1 MAIILIVEDEPIL
14 ARNLR
19 DAVQL
24 AGHEATIA
32 SSAEESLGII
42 ETLRPHLVLTDYRLP
57 GMDGLEV
64 LSRVRRTQPDVDCIV
79 ITAHGDI
86 ATAVAAMKAGAAD
99 FLTKPLDLHLL
110 CVTIDRI
117 LRHQLEIGE
126 LSYRREQDR
135 QASAVDN
142 IIGESP
148 SIREVRSLIRRIGEL
163 PTMASNRPPCVLIT
177 GETGTGKDLVARA
190 IHHSGPRRNA
200 QFVHV
205 NCTAISEH
213 LAESELFG
221 HLKGAFTDARSDK
234 RGLFEVADMGTLF
247 LDEIGHMPLALQ
259 AKLLTAIDQRT
270 IRPIGATQERK
281 VDVHLVAATNRRLE
295 EACAQGEF
303 REDLYHRLRLLT
315 INLVPLR
322 ERGNDV
328 ELLARN
334 FLQVQAGRS
343 GSLAEDFSPDAIEA
357 IRAYDWP
364 GNVRELSHTIERAVL
379 FADSPLIRPVHLNL
393 QGALGKEHVAVEI
406 PGSTTIRLD
415 FSENCPTL
423 EEIEYQII
431 QAALKFSSH
440 NLTRAA
446 RILGISRDAIR
457 YRLERF
463 QRRPGNP
470 ET

>member
-1 MAIILIVEDEPIL
+1 MAIVLIIEDEPIL

-32 SSAEESLGII
+32 SSGEQGLEII
-42 ETLRPHLVLTDYRLP
+42 ETLRPHVVLTDYGLP

-64 LSRVRRTQPDVDCIV
+64 LRRVRRSQPIVDCIV
-79 ITAHGDI
+79 ITAHGDV
-86 ATAVAAMKAGAAD
+86 AMAVAAMKAGAAD
-99 FLTKPLDLHLL
+99 FLSKPLDLHLL

-117 LRHQLEIGE
+117 LGRQHEIGE
-126 LSYRREQDR
+126 LSYRRERER

-148 SIREVRSLIRRIGEL
+148 AVREVRNLIRRIGEL
-163 PTMASNRPPCVLIT
+163 PTVASNRPPCVLIT
-177 GETGTGKDLVARA
+177 GETGTGKDLVSRA
-190 IHHSGPRRNA
+190 IHHCGPRRDA

-205 NCTAISEH
+205 NCTAIGEH

-221 HLKGAFTDARSDK
+221 HVKGAFTDARSDK
-234 RGLFEVADMGTLF
+234 RGLFELADKGTLF
-247 LDEIGHMPLALQ
+247 LDEIGHMPLPLQ
-259 AKLLTAIDQRT
+259 AKLLTAIDQRA
-270 IRPIGATQERK
+270 IRPVGATQERK
-281 VDVHLVAATNRRLE
+281 IDVHLIAATNRQLD
-295 EACAQGEF
+295 EACAEGDF
-303 REDLYHRLRLLT
+303 REDLYHRLRVVT
-315 INLVPLR
+315 IKLSPLR

-328 ELLARN
+328 EVLARN
-334 FLQVQAGRS
+334 FLHVHAARS

-379 FADSPLIRPVHLNL
+379 FADGPLIRPIHLNL
-393 QGALGKEHVAVEI
+393 QEAQGKEHVAVEI
-406 PGSTTIRLD
+406 PGSTSIRLD

-423 EEIEYQII
+423 EEVESQII

-446 RILGISRDAIR
+446 QILGISRDAIR
-457 YRLERF
+457 YRIERF
-463 QRRPGNP
+463 QRRSNNP
-470 ET
+470 E